1 MAAPNPLL
9 LASSSPRREALLA
22 QLGIALEVSPAH
34 VDESER
40 AGEGART
47 YVLRLA
53 REKALSVRAAS
64 GATVLA
70 ADTAV
75 VLGGQIFGKPR
86 DPAQARQMLLSLS
99 GREHEVV
106 TGVWAAGPLGRA
118 EVAVATRVL
127 FRALTR
133 AEAEWYVATGEP
145 MDKAGGYAI
154 QDRGG
159 IFVARIDGSYSNVV
173 GLPLAETLALL
184 EQVGFVLPW
193 RS

>member
-1 MAAPNPLL
+1 MATSSTLI
-9 LASSSPRREALLA
+9 LASTSPRRRALLA
-22 QLGIALEVSPAH
+22 QLGIALQVSSAH

-40 AGEGART
+40 AGEDARA
-47 YVLRLA
+47 YVERLA
-53 REKALSVRAAS
+53 REKATSVRGAP
-64 GATVLA
+64 GATLLA

-75 VLGGQIFGKPR
+75 VLGGQIYGKPR
-86 DPAQARQMLLSLS
+86 DPAHARQMLLSLS
-99 GREHEVV
+99 GREHEVI
-106 TGVWAAGPLGRA
+106 TGVYAAGHLGIA
-118 EVAVATRVL
+118 KVAVSTRVL
-127 FRALTR
+127 FRTLTE

-184 EQVGFVLPW
+184 ERVGFALPW